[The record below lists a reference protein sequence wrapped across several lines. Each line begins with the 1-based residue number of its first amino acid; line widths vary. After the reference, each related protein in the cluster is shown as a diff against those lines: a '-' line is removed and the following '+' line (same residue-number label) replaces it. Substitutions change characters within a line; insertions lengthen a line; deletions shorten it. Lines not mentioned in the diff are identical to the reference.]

1 MRKIVLTA
9 ASLSLFAF
17 YSCESKKE
25 TTTSTEISKT
35 ELPEDALV
43 TENDLT
49 DSSQAPQDSYV
60 VLDDKGQ
67 QKTEKLDANE
77 KLISGNELPV
87 PAQNF
92 IAQNLGNV
100 KFLHSLKETERTIS
114 TYKIQLENGIKVEFS
129 ENGEWKEV
137 KSELNNPIPTE
148 FLPKSIVE
156 YVGKNYP
163 KIGIEKIEKDQKEIK
178 VELLQHNSPTLKF
191 DLDGKFIT
199 KS

>member
-1 MRKIVLTA
+1 M
-9 ASLSLFAF
+9 
-17 YSCESKKE
+17 
-25 TTTSTEISKT
+25 
-35 ELPEDALV
+35 PEDALV

-100 KFLHSLKETERTIS
+100 KSQLQRRFHIKKTMKE
-114 TYKIQLENGIKVEFS
+114 N
-129 ENGEWKEV
+129 
-137 KSELNNPIPTE
+137 
-148 FLPKSIVE
+148 
-156 YVGKNYP
+156 
-163 KIGIEKIEKDQKEIK
+163 
-178 VELLQHNSPTLKF
+178 
-191 DLDGKFIT
+191 
-199 KS
+199 